1 MLTSSAMIGIDS
13 TPIEGFPYA
22 KIEALLAEGFR
33 FVIHFPNVESFELYL
48 KYHPLLADFYHED
61 NKLQKSFVKTCFV
74 CKNFSHPKLS
84 KSILIYVLLRNLRIH
99 SF

>member
-1 MLTSSAMIGIDS
+1 MLTSAAMIGIDS

-22 KIEALLAEGFR
+22 KMEAFLAERFR

-74 CKNFSHPKLS
+74 CKSFSFKKFKNSFFLTNKLFWNS
-84 KSILIYVLLRNLRIH
+84 
-99 SF
+99 SFI